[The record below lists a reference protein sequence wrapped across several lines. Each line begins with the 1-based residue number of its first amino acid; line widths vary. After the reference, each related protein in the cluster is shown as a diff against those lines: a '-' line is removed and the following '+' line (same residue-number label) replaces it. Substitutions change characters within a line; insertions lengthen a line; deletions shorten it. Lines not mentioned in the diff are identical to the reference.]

1 MSDLFRDDHRQ
12 RVIQDNLVE
21 LKDRLCPEELLPHL
35 PCLSKMSK
43 QKIACRLEQKGQQA
57 ASLLLLDDLPRK
69 DRWWEQLLA
78 ALRHPS
84 VGMEDLAESLQRKEE
99 VATGIRSQALET
111 SPPYRKVP
119 QTKRRPMVDWS
130 TPFGD
135 LMPFSVVIIL
145 SRLDMDSRWKELA
158 AYLEYTME
166 EVNSFETYTQDRR
179 YIESMCRDLKSRPDI
194 TLGHMI
200 DLLKIME
207 RIDLLEELRCVKEL
221 KHLDWSNK
229 LQSTLSDVT
238 TREQLEVNIQ
248 VCDSVDR
255 SQTNS
260 TRIDEI
266 YCCENSPPGDQILKQ
281 CNGQGLEVQEDSAS
295 NEPEVNE
302 SVSDF
307 IDSVTQTDS
316 QGVQDGCG
324 TMPPHT
330 KTTEICDDEGKE
342 VNEDSTNSSGIPED
356 KNTVSSNRR
365 DIASRRVPEVG
376 GIRECS
382 LVKIGTAVGLTV
394 AVAALLYRS

>member
-1 MSDLFRDDHRQ
+1 MSDLFRDDHRR

-21 LKDRLCPEELLPHL
+21 LADRLCPEELLPHL
-35 PCLSKMSK
+35 PCLSKTSK
-43 QKIACRLEQKGQQA
+43 QKIVCRLEQRGQQA

-84 VGMEDLAESLQRKEE
+84 VGMKDLAESLQRKEE
-99 VATGIRSQALET
+99 AATGARSQALET

-207 RIDLLEELRCVKEL
+207 RIDLLEELQRVKEL

-238 TREQLEVNIQ
+238 TGEQLEVNIQ
-248 VCDSVDR
+248 VCDSVDS

-295 NEPEVNE
+295 NEPEIT
-302 SVSDF
+302 VSAPDF
-307 IDSVTQTDS
+307 IDSAQTNS
-316 QGVQDGCG
+316 QGIQDGCG

-330 KTTEICDDEGKE
+330 KTKEICGGEGKE
-342 VNEDSTNSSGIPED
+342 VNEDSTNSSEIPED

-365 DIASRRVPEVG
+365 DSASRRVPEVG
-376 GIRECS
+376 GIGECS
-382 LVKIGTAVGLTV
+382 LVKIGTAVGLAA